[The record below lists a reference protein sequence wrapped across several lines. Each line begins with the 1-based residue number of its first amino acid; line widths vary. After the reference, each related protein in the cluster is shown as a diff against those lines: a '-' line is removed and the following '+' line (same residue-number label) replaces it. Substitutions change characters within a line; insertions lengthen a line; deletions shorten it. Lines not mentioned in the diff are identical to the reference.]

1 MASEALVKA
10 RVLVGY
16 PCPSVRRSNREHLC
30 SSNKEVDMKKEYAAP
45 SLVVRGTIETIT
57 QGDGLG
63 IKDFFVFGT
72 NDAIGRCKNN
82 SCVVSS

>member
-1 MASEALVKA
+1 
-10 RVLVGY
+10 
-16 PCPSVRRSNREHLC
+16 
-30 SSNKEVDMKKEYAAP
+30 MKKEYAAP